1 MKRIYLFLAIIGAIT
16 PYIFYFQFIQ
26 VEGLN
31 FSLFITEL
39 FDSKASSGFT
49 ADVLLATVAFWLFIF
64 QRAKNTTAPKPLI
77 FFILS
82 CTVGLSCALP
92 AYLYANEKQPNNVT

>member
-1 MKRIYLFLAIIGAIT
+1 MKRIYLFLAIIGAIV

-31 FSLFITEL
+31 FSLFIVEL
-39 FDSKASSGFT
+39 FDSKASSGST
-49 ADVLLATVAFWLFIF
+49 ADVLLATVAFWAFLF
-64 QRAKNTTAPKPLI
+64 QRTNNPDAPKPLL

-82 CTVGLSCALP
+82 CTIGLSCALP
-92 AYLYANEKQPNNVT
+92 AYLYANEKQSNKVT